1 MDFDKYT
8 AYIASKADM
17 SGTNVSA
24 RSMTTM
30 ELMTDINSHKQ
41 GELLWRIGLPFMAI
55 LLILLGIP
63 LGFVNPASGALV
75 QPDYCC
81 PAVYDVQQSIEFH
94 AGLRR
99 SEKDNVRPGMV
110 AYI

>member
-1 MDFDKYT
+1 MANRLAVHGDPAD
-8 AYIASKADM
+8 IA
-17 SGTNVSA
+17 GYSA
-24 RSMTTM
+24 WIRQS
-30 ELMTDINSHKQ
+30 
-41 GELLWRIGLPFMAI
+41 
-55 LLILLGIP
+55 
-63 LGFVNPASGALV
+63 ASGALV

-110 AYI
+110 AITSDRCACYCSIVRMASWSEQ